1 MAAIFEQKLDIE
13 LQGRFNNIPAVV
25 PIFSLY
31 GRKVL
36 MELYRGED
44 PRVTS
49 IGRMDKAP
57 LNQKMTRHTP
67 ISLSAQQIN
76 PRKGLSNA
84 ITYPSARI
92 PDYVCMVSLRCF
104 FKSLY

>member
-1 MAAIFEQKLDIE
+1 MAAIFEQKLEIQ
-13 LQGRFNNIPAVV
+13 LQGRFNNIPAAL
-25 PIFSLY
+25 PIFALY

-36 MELYRGED
+36 MELYRRED
-44 PRVTS
+44 VRVTS

-76 PRKGLSNA
+76 PRKGPSNA
-84 ITYPSARI
+84 TTYPN
-92 PDYVCMVSLRCF
+92 Y
-104 FKSLY
+104 